1 MNKTVVFDFDG
12 VIHSYT
18 SGWQGVDV
26 IPDEP
31 VEGIENALKEIHEAG
46 YEIAVVSTRCSAVVG
61 AKAVAEWLNKYGLA
75 QYIDKI
81 CKEKPP
87 AIVYID
93 DRAICFDGRPEKLL
107 SKIESFVPWN
117 KKKNK
122 NLDDKI
128 LNYVGK
134 ALRVDGRVE
143 RVMIDNKVFITI
155 DNYYGLLLSDNNL
168 LSHIPTINLSE
179 DTISDILNRDYRY
192 MVVNISIKFKDKN
205 GDKIRKLTLN
215 NGDNIYVNN
224 KYYKKFKKFKLYGGG
239 DRKISPIKAYDDNDN
254 LVGFFMPFHPDYFE
268 KRYGTT
274 D

>member
-18 SGWQGVDV
+18 SGWKGVNV

-46 YEIAVVSTRCSAVVG
+46 YKIAIVSTRCSSNLG
-61 AKAVAEWLNKYGLA
+61 ADAIKYWLNKYNLFK
-75 QYIDKI
+75 YIDII

-107 SKIESFVPWN
+107 SKIKNFVPWN

-122 NLDDKI
+122 NLDGKI
-128 LNYVGK
+128 FRYVAD
-134 ALRVDGRVE
+134 ALDSYGEVKRVV
-143 RVMIDNKVFITI
+143 IDDKVFVTI
-155 DNYYGLLLSDNNL
+155 DNYYGLLLSDDHNSLSYIPIDNL
-168 LSHIPTINLSE
+168 PE
-179 DTISDILNRDYRY
+179 DIVSQILNKNNKY
-192 MVVNISIKFKDKN
+192 MVIDISAKFKDIYGN
-205 GDKIRKLTLN
+205 KIRKLTLN

-224 KYYKKFKKFKLYGGG
+224 KYYKKFKKFKLYGGEY
-239 DRKISPIKAYDDNDN
+239 KTSAIKAYDDNDN

-268 KRYGTT
+268 KRYGAA

>member
-1 MNKTVVFDFDG
+1 MNNKTVVFDFDG

-31 VEGIENALKEIHEAG
+31 VKGIENALKEIHEAG

-117 KKKNK
+117 KKGSRISDCKVFRYIDKAIDEHGDVKRTVITNK
-122 NLDDKI
+122 DFVIIEGRCGILLPKKELNYYIPKTNLPEDIIDEILNKDDK
-128 LNYVGK
+128 YK
-134 ALRVDGRVE
+134 
-143 RVMIDNKVFITI
+143 
-155 DNYYGLLLSDNNL
+155 
-168 LSHIPTINLSE
+168 
-179 DTISDILNRDYRY
+179 
-192 MVVNISIKFKDKN
+192 VVNISAKHKDRSGHKF
-205 GDKIRKLTLN
+205 RKLVLSDGKN
-215 NGDNIYVNN
+215 VYVNN
-224 KYYKKFKKFKLYGGG
+224 KYYKQFKQFKLYGS
-239 DRKISPIKAYDDNDN
+239 DKKTPVIKAYDDNDN
-254 LVGFFMPFHPDYFE
+254 LVGFFMPFYPDYFE
-268 KRYGTT
+268 KRYGVT